1 MVPLIYSP
9 AYNITA
15 FGLERLHP
23 FDSTKYSRIHA
34 WLVRQ
39 GVRRPTDFVAPES
52 CTAEDLRRVHTPEY
66 LNKLA
71 YSSEL
76 AQNLEVG
83 IVRFLPNWFVDWRVL
98 GPERLATGGTI
109 LACQLAREHGLAI
122 NVGGGFH
129 HASSDAGHGSCI
141 YADTPIALA
150 RLHAEKPFRSVLI
163 VDTDAHQ
170 GDGTAKTI
178 RAWPWANAID
188 FYEESLFPFPKADQA
203 HSVPLPPGLGGTEYL
218 DILRSEL
225 PKALDRFA
233 PDFVVYN
240 AGSDVLASDPLTSLR
255 LDMEE
260 MIERDL
266 YVISAVRERDI
277 SLAMVL
283 SGGYGPQSWAAH
295 ARSIEAL
302 ATRFDR
308 DLTLRAPGNRRS
320 IPRCP
325 LPADAMAAHSRLRA
339 DGDRAA
345 PGSDP
350 TERPGA

>member
-34 WLVRQ
+34 WLIRQ
-39 GVRRPTDFVAPES
+39 GVRWPADFVTPEPS
-52 CTAEDLRRVHTPEY
+52 TPVDLRRVHTQEY
-66 LNKLA
+66 LDKLA

-76 AQNLEVG
+76 ARNLEVG

-98 GPERLATGGTI
+98 APMRLATGGTV

-122 NVGGGFH
+122 NLGGGFH
-129 HASSDAGHGSCI
+129 HASSDHGHGFCV

-150 RLHAEKPFRSVLI
+150 RLHAEMPFRSVLVI
-163 VDTDAHQ
+163 DTDAHQ

-178 RAWPWANAID
+178 RAWPWANALD
-188 FYEESLFPFPKADQA
+188 FYEDNLFPFPKEEEAQP
-203 HSVPLPPGLGGTEYL
+203 VPLPCGLGGAEYL

-233 PDFVVYN
+233 PEFVVYN
-240 AGSDVLASDPLTSLR
+240 TGSDVLANDPLTSLQ
-255 LDMEE
+255 LDVEE
-260 MIERDL
+260 MVERDL
-266 YVISAVRERDI
+266 YVVSAVRERNI
-277 SLAMVL
+277 PLAMVL
-283 SGGYGPQSWAAH
+283 SGGYGPQSWEAH

-308 DLTLRAPGNRRS
+308 DLTSRAPGNRRS
-320 IPRCP
+320 IPRFP
-325 LPADAMAAHSRLRA
+325 LPADATAGHSRLRA
-339 DGDRAA
+339 DGDRAT